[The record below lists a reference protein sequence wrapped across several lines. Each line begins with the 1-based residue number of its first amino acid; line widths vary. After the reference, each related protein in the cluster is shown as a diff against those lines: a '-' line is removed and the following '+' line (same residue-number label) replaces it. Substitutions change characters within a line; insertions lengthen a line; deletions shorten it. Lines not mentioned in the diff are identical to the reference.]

1 MQLPQK
7 RRKRAAATA
16 VVTAANAAM
25 ENVAVVKAATVVI
38 AKDEATA
45 KGEKAV
51 RAAKDVKV
59 VIAATP
65 TAKVATAIGIP
76 LRRPVHGKAVR
87 VGTAAKVVKAVAT
100 AATATTAAS
109 SRIKALTPPA
119 QLRAETLK
127 AVATAAR
134 PKTQAAIRH
143 RASRVRA
150 RTVVAKV
157 AVNRARPA
165 RLAATSAA
173 RSALSPIQRP
183 MATTLQQQ
191 R

>member
-16 VVTAANAAM
+16 VVTAANAVM
-25 ENVAVVKAATVVI
+25 VSVAVVKAVTVVI
-38 AKDEATA
+38 ARDVV
-45 KGEKAV
+45 AV
-51 RAAKDVKV
+51 RAAKDVRVAKA

-109 SRIKALTPPA
+109 SRIKALTPLVL
-119 QLRAETLK
+119 LRAETLK